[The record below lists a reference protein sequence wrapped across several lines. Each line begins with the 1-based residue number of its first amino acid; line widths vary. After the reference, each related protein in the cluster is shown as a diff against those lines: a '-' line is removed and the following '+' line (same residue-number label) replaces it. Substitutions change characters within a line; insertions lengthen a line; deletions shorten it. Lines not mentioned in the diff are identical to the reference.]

1 MSWENVHNTV
11 SFMISEIKAQID
23 QNDIGQEENDNK
35 MDFHFL
41 PGTDIQKL
49 KEIEIDQST
58 EGRIVAKVIEELNSK
73 RSLIVALDAKD
84 LLQFI
89 GDATAASMSA
99 IAEADDK
106 KTSNP

>member
-1 MSWENVHNTV
+1 MSWEKVHNTV

-23 QNDIGQEENDNK
+23 EKDIGQEENDNK
-35 MDFHFL
+35 IVFHFL

-58 EGRIVAKVIEELNSK
+58 EDRIVTKVMEELNGK
-73 RSLIVALDAKD
+73 RSLIIALEAKD
-84 LLQFI
+84 LLQLI
-89 GDATAASMSA
+89 GDTTAAAMSA

-106 KTSNP
+106 KTGNP